1 MVQWT
6 TQRVPRRVSGLSPK
20 RPSLAVS
27 NAVIWVKR
35 RLFHVVHLACQR
47 HQSPAQSTPNARG
60 RSGESA
66 VPTAPM
72 VPTIIFSGPASGSR
86 SKQLSMVAKSA
97 CLTHRLTSLL
107 KRHVRSLDAQFL
119 ALVIGAS
126 MTNALQSFRFQEA
139 STVVEAQ
146 KPGSTSS
153 LKRHSSE
160 ALNAVTRLV
169 TWTHWIV
176 VIVHAK
182 SLASAS
188 SASGLIA
195 AQLVV
200 VAPRREPSKSLNQPS
215 MVVPTAPTK
224 MATLR
229 LSNAEWTHA
238 PLIVKDH
245 GALGPNAV
253 NNALIA
259 KAMVPLGPRLA
270 SSPSLCRL
278 HMVANSA
285 QKLMAR
291 LRRRSAMTS
300 AAQWIASDHGPNSLS
315 ALLRVE
321 MELRSA
327 PITFPNLHF
336 MVA

>member
-1 MVQWT
+1 
-6 TQRVPRRVSGLSPK
+6 
-20 RPSLAVS
+20 
-27 NAVIWVKR
+27 
-35 RLFHVVHLACQR
+35 
-47 HQSPAQSTPNARG
+47 
-60 RSGESA
+60 
-66 VPTAPM
+66 
-72 VPTIIFSGPASGSR
+72 
-86 SKQLSMVAKSA
+86 
-97 CLTHRLTSLL
+97 
-107 KRHVRSLDAQFL
+107 VRSLDAQFL

-126 MTNALQSFRFQEA
+126 MANALQSFRFQEA
-139 STVVEAQ
+139 SIVVEAQ
-146 KPGSTSS
+146 KPGLTSS

-160 ALNAVTRLV
+160 ALNAATMLV

-195 AQLVV
+195 VQHVV
-200 VAPRREPSKSLNQPS
+200 VAPSLELSECRKQPS
-215 MVVPTAPTK
+215 MVVPTARTT

-291 LRRRSAMTS
+291 LTRRSAMTS
-300 AAQWIASDHGPNSLS
+300 AAQWIASDHGTNSLR
-315 ALLRVE
+315 ALPRVE

-327 PITFPNLHF
+327 SIASPNLHF
-336 MVA
+336 MVV